1 MGTLKF
7 RKSWI
12 VMQSSPYRVYG
23 RYYGS
28 NRKFK
33 EVIKEALSAPGA
45 VSYALS
51 VIPGARVVITLVK

>member
-1 MGTLKF
+1 MIEGISYK
-7 RKSWI
+7 
-12 VMQSSPYRVYG
+12 VVG

-28 NRKFK
+28 GKKFK

>member
-1 MGTLKF
+1 LEEVIKGISYKV
-7 RKSWI
+7 I
-12 VMQSSPYRVYG
+12 G

-33 EVIKEALSAPGA
+33 ETIREALSAPGA

>member
-1 MGTLKF
+1 MGTLRF
-7 RKSWI
+7 RKSWTA
-12 VMQSSPYRVYG
+12 MQSNSYKVVG

-28 NRKFK
+28 GKKFK